1 MRAPLGVAAPSPP
14 RGRAGTPPPC
24 ERPPPKPPQRP
35 PPKPSQRP
43 PNFYAQ
49 LQQNPNFQHFQ
60 PPPNFQP
67 GFAVFSQPRF
77 ESDFVSPSQPENE
90 VVPETQDTLKR
101 KKRKKNKQPVGA
113 GPSSGPM
120 APKQWTPDE
129 ETALGRCFMNE
140 SENKT
145 KGNSEKREN
154 FWKKVT
160 VSWHRVMG
168 FDAEYR
174 TYHQL
179 NSKWKD
185 MCTKLTKFSGIYSN
199 CANNRK
205 SGMNDENV
213 LKWTDKEY
221 QLKSNG
227 QTFNHYHVWVAIKDS
242 PKFRVLCEEGYEVQ
256 VSSKRTKNSES
267 NEYSPGVLPHI
278 QITRLTSRM
287 TKKKNPSS
295 TPHRNRLDRWVEI
308 KQNRLPLRVV
318 KPATLSRQQ
327 PSSPINSKLSRLF
340 KNKNTKIENKYT
352 KIEKKMHEEKQLRAD
367 LRAMELMPPELLDD
381 ADREIMR
388 KMKNKLLD
396 KYR

>member
-1 MRAPLGVAAPSPP
+1 MNP
-14 RGRAGTPPPC
+14 RPNNLNPEFNHFSYDPESLR
-24 ERPPPKPPQRP
+24 
-35 PPKPSQRP
+35 
-43 PNFYAQ
+43 NFYAQ

-67 GFAVFSQPRF
+67 GFAAFSQPRF

-101 KKRKKNKQPVGA
+101 KKGKKNKQPAGA
-113 GPSSGPM
+113 GPS
-120 APKQWTPDE
+120 
-129 ETALGRCFMNE
+129 
-140 SENKT
+140 
-145 KGNSEKREN
+145 NSQKREN

-205 SGMNDENV
+205 NGMSDENV
-213 LKWTDKEY
+213 LKWAEKEY
-221 QLKSNG
+221 KLKSNG

-242 PKFRVLCEEGYEVQ
+242 PKFRVLCQDDYEVQ
-256 VSSKRTKNSES
+256 GSSKRTKNSKS
-267 NEYSPGVLPHI
+267 NEYSPGGSTAH
-278 QITRLTSRM
+278 TNYALTSRM
-287 TKKKNPSS
+287 KKKKSS

-308 KQNRLPLRVV
+308 KQNGLLLRVV
-318 KPATLSRQQ
+318 KPTPLTRQQ
-327 PSSPINSKLSRLF
+327 PSSPINSKLLRLF
-340 KNKNTKIENKYT
+340 KNKNTKIEKNARGET
-352 KIEKKMHEEKQLRAD
+352 TPSR
-367 LRAMELMPPELLDD
+367 PPSNGVD
-381 ADREIMR
+381 ATRIVR
-388 KMKNKLLD
+388 
-396 KYR
+396 RRGS